1 MGVYPCQ
8 NSITM
13 ENVITIKD
21 KRYPELLGKI
31 GKDAPE
37 KIYYKGNWDSEIFKN
52 CLAVVG
58 SRRLTSYG
66 RKITEQLVTE
76 IASAGVTIVSG
87 FMYGGDEAAHKAAA
101 EAGGRTIAVMPCGI
115 DMIHP
120 EYQEE
125 LYNKI
130 LENKGLIISEY
141 EGKFPPANWT
151 YPRRNRIVAGLS
163 KAVLIVEAGLNSGT
177 LITAEYAKKFGRK
190 IFAVPGPLTSEVSK
204 GTLGLIRGGAEAVGN
219 AEEILRYYKIK
230 GTIRENKGMIREI
243 KGVEGLEREIVDQLK
258 KEPMEADG
266 LARMLGMSVS
276 KIGTTLSLM
285 QLKGFI
291 NQEGGKYH
299 LN

>member
-1 MGVYPCQ
+1 ML
-8 NSITM
+8 M
-13 ENVITIKD
+13 ENVIAIKD
-21 KRYPELLGKI
+21 KEYPELLRKI
-31 GKDAPE
+31 GKGAPQ
-37 KIYYKGNWDSEIFKN
+37 KLYYKGEWNNEIFEN

-66 RKITEQLVTE
+66 KKMTEQLVTE
-76 IASAGVTIVSG
+76 IAATGVTIVSG
-87 FMYGGDEAAHKAAA
+87 FMYGGDEAAHKAAV
-101 EAGGRTIAVMPCGI
+101 EAGGRTIALMPCGI

-125 LYNKI
+125 LYNEI
-130 LENKGLIISEY
+130 IENKGLIISEF
-141 EGKFPPANWT
+141 EGSFPPANWT

-177 LITAEYAKKFGRK
+177 LITAEFAKKFGRK

-204 GTLGLIRGGAEAVGN
+204 GTLGLIRGGAEAVGS

-230 GTIRENKGMIREI
+230 GTIREDKGMIKEI
-243 KGVEGLEREIVDQLK
+243 KGVEGLEREIVEQLQ
-258 KEPMEADG
+258 KEPLEADS
-266 LARMLGMSVS
+266 LARILGMSVS

>member
-1 MGVYPCQ
+1 
-8 NSITM
+8 M

-151 YPRRNRIVAGLS
+151 YPG
-163 KAVLIVEAGLNSGT
+163 ETG
-177 LITAEYAKKFGRK
+177 
-190 IFAVPGPLTSEVSK
+190 
-204 GTLGLIRGGAEAVGN
+204 
-219 AEEILRYYKIK
+219 
-230 GTIRENKGMIREI
+230 
-243 KGVEGLEREIVDQLK
+243 
-258 KEPMEADG
+258 
-266 LARMLGMSVS
+266 
-276 KIGTTLSLM
+276 
-285 QLKGFI
+285 
-291 NQEGGKYH
+291 
-299 LN
+299 

>member
-1 MGVYPCQ
+1 MNIITLRDKNYPA
-8 NSITM
+8 
-13 ENVITIKD
+13 
-21 KRYPELLGKI
+21 LLRKI

-37 KIYYKGNWDSEIFKN
+37 KIYYKGEWHSEIFEN

-177 LITAEYAKKFGRK
+177 LITAEFAKKFGRK

-204 GTLGLIRGGAEAVGN
+204 GTAQLIKEGAEVVTEARDILKDYNISLTKPNLAKPSLNIEGI
-219 AEEILRYYKIK
+219 EQEII
-230 GTIRENKGMIREI
+230 N
-243 KGVEGLEREIVDQLK
+243 QLQ
-258 KEPMEADG
+258 KEPLEADN
-266 LARMLGMSVS
+266 LARILGMSVS

-291 NQEGGKYH
+291 NQEGGKYYVD
-299 LN
+299 

>member
-141 EGKFPPANWT
+141 EGSFPPANWT

-177 LITAEYAKKFGRK
+177 LITAEFAKKFGRK

-204 GTLGLIRGGAEAVGN
+204 GTAQLIKEGAEVVTEARDILKDYNISLTKPNLAKPSLNIEGI
-219 AEEILRYYKIK
+219 EQEII
-230 GTIRENKGMIREI
+230 N
-243 KGVEGLEREIVDQLK
+243 QLQ
-258 KEPMEADG
+258 KEPLEADN
-266 LARMLGMSVS
+266 LARILGMSVS

-291 NQEGGKYH
+291 NQEGGKYYVD
-299 LN
+299 

>member
-1 MGVYPCQ
+1 LGVYPCQ

-204 GTLGLIRGGAEAVGN
+204 GTLGLIRGGAEAVGS

-230 GTIRENKGMIREI
+230 GTIRENKGMIKEI

-258 KEPMEADG
+258 KEPMEVDG
-266 LARMLGMSVS
+266 LARILGMSVS